1 MPLPNLGARVHPNL
15 YHYHRTGG
23 PLLSHRPYQHI
34 VGRVAVSL
42 IASAAYQFF
51 FKKKRGRNTGY
62 ARGTLNVAT
71 VRGFAV
77 DRDGHWTWVRDRHVV
92 AAETLGK
99 PACSRRTSCS
109 CTAARAAQRPARSSE
124 HAWAPSDLEH
134 VFLPPAQAQ
143 QHLSCIFGVSLSAFI
158 LLNGKKT

>member
-1 MPLPNLGARVHPNL
+1 VPLPNLGARVHPNL
-15 YHYHRTGG
+15 CHYHRTGG

-34 VGRVAVSL
+34 VGRVADRQRGL
-42 IASAAYQFF
+42 PIFL
-51 FKKKRGRNTGY
+51 KKRGRNTGY

-109 CTAARAAQRPARSSE
+109 CTGRGSTASGTVIGTCMGAFRSGTR
-124 HAWAPSDLEH
+124 
-134 VFLPPAQAQ
+134 FFTTAQAQ
-143 QHLSCIFGVSLSAFI
+143 QTYELHLRSFSFRFYP
-158 LLNGKKT
+158 T